1 MNPRLVALDLDGTV
15 LHHDAT
21 IDEELAASIRQIH
34 AAGHEV
40 VIATGRS
47 VDATLPIIETL
58 KIKPTWVV
66 CCNGAVVLKRDPLAD
81 RSYRWEFVETFHTTE
96 VLTRIRKH
104 LLTARYAVEDAEGF
118 FRFTEPLPD
127 DTLGQRKA
135 KVSFEE
141 LLNIQATRV
150 VVVSP
155 DHQLEEFLNV
165 VEQMGLSHVSYAI
178 GWTAWLDIAP
188 DGVTKATALERV
200 RALLNINL
208 ADVLAVG
215 DGRNDI
221 EMLQWAGRYGVSV
234 AMGQASEIVREAA
247 REVTGSIDEG
257 GLMSILDR
265 EFMAIR

>member
-1 MNPRLVALDLDGTV
+1 
-15 LHHDAT
+15 
-21 IDEELAASIRQIH
+21 
-34 AAGHEV
+34 
-40 VIATGRS
+40 
-47 VDATLPIIETL
+47 
-58 KIKPTWVV
+58 
-66 CCNGAVVLKRDPLAD
+66 
-81 RSYRWEFVETFHTTE
+81 
-96 VLTRIRKH
+96 
-104 LLTARYAVEDAEGF
+104 
-118 FRFTEPLPD
+118 
-127 DTLGQRKA
+127 
-135 KVSFEE
+135 
-141 LLNIQATRV
+141 
-150 VVVSP
+150 
-155 DHQLEEFLNV
+155 
-165 VEQMGLSHVSYAI
+165 LSHVSYAI

>member
-1 MNPRLVALDLDGTV
+1 MT
-15 LHHDAT
+15 
-21 IDEELAASIRQIH
+21 
-34 AAGHEV
+34 
-40 VIATGRS
+40 
-47 VDATLPIIETL
+47 
-58 KIKPTWVV
+58 
-66 CCNGAVVLKRDPLAD
+66 
-81 RSYRWEFVETFHTTE
+81 
-96 VLTRIRKH
+96 
-104 LLTARYAVEDAEGF
+104 
-118 FRFTEPLPD
+118 
-127 DTLGQRKA
+127 
-135 KVSFEE
+135 FEE

-208 ADVLAVG
+208 TDVLAVG

-221 EMLQWAGRYGVSV
+221 EMLQWAGRHGVSV